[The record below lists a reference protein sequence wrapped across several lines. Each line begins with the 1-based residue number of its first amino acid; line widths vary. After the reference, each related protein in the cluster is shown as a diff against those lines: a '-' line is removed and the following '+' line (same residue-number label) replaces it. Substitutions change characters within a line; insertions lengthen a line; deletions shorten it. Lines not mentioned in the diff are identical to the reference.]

1 MRFRIDIN
9 ILNQINDI
17 LYRVISDYLECIGL
31 LERLERHIGNM
42 GH

>member
-1 MRFRIDIN
+1 MCFRIYIN

-17 LYRVISDYLECIGL
+17 LYRVISDYLEYIRL